1 MTDPNLDELAERHK
15 NESQQMHADDIKAAA
30 QLFNAVGSQLKTVD
44 SMQVEGNNPAFKLDK
59 RAIVGQP
66 VAPATPPPPPQS
78 ITPPHPGNTVQPV
91 NTIHTHQPTSIQS
104 PVVTVD
110 HKTYTQQLKKID
122 SMSRKLNKIE
132 KDFNQLKDVMKIKNI
147 KCKYAVTD
155 GDNSVSSK
163 SVEMLIGAVSEML
176 ASGTKEINITKCS

>member
-1 MTDPNLDELAERHK
+1 MTEPNLDELAERHK

-44 SMQVEGNNPAFKLDK
+44 SMQVEGTNPAFKLDK
-59 RAIVGQP
+59 RAIIGQP
-66 VAPATPPPPPQS
+66 VASAPPPPQHIQS
-78 ITPPHPGNTVQPV
+78 PQPSNNTQPV
-91 NTIHTHQPTSIQS
+91 YTPQPTNIQS

-132 KDFNQLKDVMKIKNI
+132 KDFNQLKDVMKVKNI
-147 KCKYAVTD
+147 KSKYAVTD
-155 GDNSVSSK
+155 GDNSVTSR